1 MRSLPEVD
9 VKVLTALAAR
19 SEPIAIQEL
28 ALELGIDQ
36 SKVTAACQALAETGQ
51 LEIVERIE
59 KELRL
64 GAKARQYPG
73 GELPEAVIARAHAGA
88 PGKSVPIAELG
99 PSAGLDKK
107 LAGEAIRQ
115 LEQTGWARKEKGA
128 LVFDVTE
135 AQIAGSAANAITK
148 ISFQRGPERWIPE
161 AELARAVNEAL
172 GTEAGY
178 ETARQ
183 ELKAR
188 SGILDEK
195 ERKARMVTL
204 TALGR
209 EIVKEGI
216 APRGQ
221 VNQLTSELLLSGEW
235 ADVDLRPYDVKL
247 EAEPVF
253 PGKEHPLVSVF
264 SRTRRVFL
272 EMGFEEIVSSYVES
286 SFWDFD
292 ALFQPQDHPARE
304 MQDTFYIA
312 RPSEC
317 RLPDDSIVE
326 RVRRTHEDG
335 GETGSVGW
343 RYRWNPEIAR
353 RPVLRTH
360 TTASTIRALAQDPRS
375 PRKVFCVGP
384 VFRRET
390 VDYKHLPVFHQVD
403 GVIIDER
410 ASFATLLGTLAAF
423 YRKMGFE
430 RFQFRPGFF
439 PYTEPSVEV
448 FVWLEK
454 KHDWVE
460 MGGAGMFRPEVTE
473 PFGCKSPVLAW
484 GLGLERLAMFRYD
497 LSSIGELYRARLPF
511 LKETPLCR

>member
-1 MRSLPEVD
+1 MRSFPDVD

-19 SEPIAIQEL
+19 SEPCALSEL
-28 ALELGIDQ
+28 AAGLGIDQ
-36 SKVTAACQALAETGQ
+36 SKVTLACQTLGAAGL
-51 LEIVERIE
+51 LELEERVER
-59 KELRL
+59 ELRL

-73 GELPEAVIARAHAGA
+73 GSLPEVVIARAHAGA
-88 PGKSVPIAELG
+88 PGKAVPIAELG

-115 LEQTGWARKEKGA
+115 LESRGWAKKEKGA
-128 LVFDVTE
+128 LVFDVGE
-135 AQIAGSAANAITK
+135 AQIGGAAANAL
-148 ISFQRGPERWIPE
+148 SELLFARGPEGWLAE
-161 AELARAVNEAL
+161 AEVARAL
-172 GTEAGY
+172 GERLAAAREELAGR
-178 ETARQ
+178 A
-183 ELKAR
+183 
-188 SGILDEK
+188 GIVEEK
-195 ERKARMVTL
+195 ERKVRLLSLTERGRRTVAEGVT
-204 TALGR
+204 AKR
-209 EIVKEGI
+209 
-216 APRGQ
+216 Q

-235 ADVDLRPYDVKL
+235 AEVDLRPYDVRL
-247 EAEPVF
+247 EAEPVY

-264 SRTRRVFL
+264 QKTRRVFL
-272 EMGFEEIVSSYVES
+272 EMGFEEIVSPYVES

-317 RLPDDSIVE
+317 RLPDEPLVE
-326 RVRRTHEDG
+326 TVRRTHEDG

-343 RYRWNPEIAR
+343 RYRWDRALAK

-360 TTASTIRALAQDPRS
+360 TTAATIRALAANPAG

-454 KHDWVE
+454 KRDWVE

-473 PFGCKSPVLAW
+473 PFGCKVPVLAW